1 MIETTTDR
9 NRIITDL
16 LNGMQTALR
25 QIVPM
30 NYNLGAPQLS
40 GEALTLHYGIL
51 IGFTGDIKGRLIIAG
66 EKAVFG
72 SIGEK
77 MFGMQL
83 EEEMLVSFSG
93 ELGNMLAGGIATQ
106 IVEKGFA
113 IDITVPTVMQGNTT
127 LSGYEKAI
135 KITAAFEEAGELDLY
150 LLLN

>member
-9 NRIITDL
+9 TRVITDL

-30 NYNLGAPQLS
+30 NYQLGAPQLS
-40 GEALTLHYGIL
+40 GKALELQFGIL
-51 IGFTGDIKGRLIIAG
+51 IGITGDIKGRLIIAG
-66 EKAVFG
+66 DKTVFG
-72 SIGEK
+72 AIGEK

-106 IVEKGFA
+106 IVEKGFK
-113 IDITVPTVMQGNTT
+113 IDITVPTVIQGNTT
-127 LSGYEKAI
+127 LSGYDKAI
-135 KITAAFEEAGELDLY
+135 KITAAFDEAGELDFY